1 VAREAG
7 AGGGGAR
14 PESPE
19 PIETDWVESGSP
31 RWLTDGEEDDDGEA
45 IVGSADERW
54 PECDIGSVRRRR
66 RRGSSRYSWL
76 GQRSME
82 NSDRR

>member
-1 VAREAG
+1 VWEHDLRAVGSCSNPRM
-7 AGGGGAR
+7 R
-14 PESPE
+14 PNWMER
-19 PIETDWVESGSP
+19 GSP

-76 GQRSME
+76 GQRSMG